1 MTSNSTNLKKIMI
14 PPKKTVLTPSLLL
27 KGILYTNVFLFI
39 ISLIYSGKN
48 TVMSINPFYAL
59 TPSMDVLNFLGASG
73 RIPIEQFHAW
83 WSLITANWLHG
94 SLLHIIFNMLAL
106 RTVAPLVMR
115 EFGLFRM
122 FSIYTISGA
131 AGFFLSYVG
140 NVYMTIGASSGLCGL
155 IGALLYFGKSR
166 GGVWGQMVFRQ
177 TSGWIVSLLLVGFLV
192 PNINNWG
199 HGGGL
204 LAGIFL
210 AWAFGYNDKRREQGL
225 DKTISLFLMLF
236 TAILLMRSVV
246 QGFFLIF
253 A

>member
-1 MTSNSTNLKKIMI
+1 MDTI
-14 PPKKTVLTPSLLL
+14 PKKNYLTPALLL
-27 KGILYTNVFLFI
+27 KGIIYINVFLFI

-48 TVMSINPFYAL
+48 MVMSINPFYAL

-73 RIPIEQFHAW
+73 KIPIEQFHAW

-106 RTVAPLVMR
+106 GTVAPLVMN

-122 FSIYTISGA
+122 FSIYTITGA
-131 AGFFLSYVG
+131 AGFFLSYLG
-140 NVYMTIGASSGLCGL
+140 NVPLTIGASSGLCGL

-166 GGVWGQMVFRQ
+166 GGEWGQRVFKQ
-177 TSGWIVSLLLVGFLV
+177 TSGWIISLLLFGFLI

-210 AWAFGYNDKRREQGL
+210 GWAFGYNDKRIESGL
-225 DKTISLFLMLF
+225 DRMLSLSLMLL
-236 TAILLMRSVV
+236 TAWLLIRSVI

-253 A
+253 S

>member
-1 MTSNSTNLKKIMI
+1 MI
-14 PPKKTVLTPSLLL
+14 FSKKTLLTPTLLL
-27 KGILYTNVFLFI
+27 KGIIYTNLFLFV

-48 TVMSINPFYAL
+48 MVMSINPFYAL

-73 RIPIEQFHAW
+73 TIPIEHFHAW

-94 SLLHIIFNMLAL
+94 SLLHILFNMLAL
-106 RTVAPLVMR
+106 RTVAPLVMN

-122 FSIYTISGA
+122 FTIYTISGA

-140 NVYMTIGASSGLCGL
+140 NVPLTIGASSGLCGL

-166 GGVWGQMVFRQ
+166 GGDWGQRVFKQ
-177 TSGWIVSLLLVGFLV
+177 TSGWIISLLLFGFLI

-204 LAGIFL
+204 LGGIFL
-210 AWAFGYNDKRREQGL
+210 GWALGYNDTRKESGP
-225 DKTISLFLMLF
+225 DKVISLIFMGL
-236 TAILLMRSVV
+236 TALLLVRSVV

-253 A
+253 T

>member
-1 MTSNSTNLKKIMI
+1 MDTL
-14 PPKKTVLTPSLLL
+14 PKKNLLTPALLL
-27 KGILYTNVFLFI
+27 KGIIYTNVFLFI
-39 ISLIYSGKN
+39 ICLIYSGKN
-48 TVMSINPFYAL
+48 MVMSINPFYAL

-73 RIPIEQFHAW
+73 KIPIEQFHAW

-106 RTVAPLVMR
+106 GTVAPLVMN

-122 FSIYTISGA
+122 FSIYTITGA
-131 AGFFLSYVG
+131 AGFFLSYLG
-140 NVYMTIGASSGLCGL
+140 NVPLTIGASSGLCGL

-166 GGVWGQMVFRQ
+166 GGEWGQRVFKQ
-177 TSGWIVSLLLVGFLV
+177 TSGWIISLLVFGFLI

-210 AWAFGYNDKRREQGL
+210 GWAFGYNDKRMESGL
-225 DKTISLFLMLF
+225 DRMLGLVLMLL
-236 TAILLMRSVV
+236 TAWLLIRSVI

-253 A
+253 S